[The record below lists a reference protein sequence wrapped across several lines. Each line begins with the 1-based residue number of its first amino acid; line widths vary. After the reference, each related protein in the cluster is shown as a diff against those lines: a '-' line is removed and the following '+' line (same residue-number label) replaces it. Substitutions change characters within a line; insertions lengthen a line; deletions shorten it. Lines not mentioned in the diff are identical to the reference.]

1 MPLPTES
8 RFSKFCC
15 IYLRTHNQN
24 AISNCDDANTQNYMT
39 FLTFMLIQQYGNAMW
54 CYSLRFVKIDILF
67 DYKRKLSVYQND
79 CMKMFI
85 YFGTM
90 PNTNLKFVTYRML
103 SCSKLLLV
111 FTYNKQLHSYFSLFK
126 LQFVLNQMSKPI
138 HTCKFLYN
146 INS

>member
-54 CYSLRFVKIDILF
+54 CYSLRFVKTDILIKNENCLYIKMTAWKCSF
-67 DYKRKLSVYQND
+67 ILALCPIQISSLWHIECCLVQNFFSYSLIISNCIHISVYSN
-79 CMKMFI
+79 
-85 YFGTM
+85 Y
-90 PNTNLKFVTYRML
+90 NLF
-103 SCSKLLLV
+103 
-111 FTYNKQLHSYFSLFK
+111 
-126 LQFVLNQMSKPI
+126 
-138 HTCKFLYN
+138 
-146 INS
+146 